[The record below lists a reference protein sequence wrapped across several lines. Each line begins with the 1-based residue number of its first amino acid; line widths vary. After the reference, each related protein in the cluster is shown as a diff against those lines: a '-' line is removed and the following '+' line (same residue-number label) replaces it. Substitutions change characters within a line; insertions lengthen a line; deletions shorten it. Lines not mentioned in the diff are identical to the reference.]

1 MRNIPQ
7 FMPANGSFPATLSL
21 GGNPAPL
28 AGRPSG
34 RRRRAYRVIVL
45 SLGAIA
51 IAGSNCTVPMGRSIS
66 NDRRR
71 LFSLRFPVS
80 SCPQSWTRGV
90 GDDDISLLAFARI
103 APLFTARI
111 AGACGMP
118 LGLAT
123 LVTLLACATR
133 RMMHDRAMLLLGFAI
148 AQA

>member
-1 MRNIPQ
+1 LHRPDGTIDPKRSPTI
-7 FMPANGSFPATLSL
+7 FSASGS
-21 GGNPAPL
+21 
-28 AGRPSG
+28 R
-34 RRRRAYRVIVL
+34 
-45 SLGAIA
+45 
-51 IAGSNCTVPMGRSIS
+51 
-66 NDRRR
+66 
-71 LFSLRFPVS
+71 VS